1 MLDCLDGQHARA
13 TKQVCAV
20 THVRLCARGGGRA
33 CRLACV
39 WNAAL
44 SVRLVCV
51 SLCVPVC
58 AFVCVFVFV
67 PLCDYAACACWRTFA
82 CVWAQPVGIAR
93 TRDQTSKI
101 GEVLDHV
108 VDTFG
113 TPVTAF
119 STGVV
124 MRSDAVTLGA
134 SVALSCLSYLIQVRH
149 AWAFACRIT
158 RRNAYLVSL
167 QLIHYANTTYALV
180 RARHGAAEAS
190 SPSTLAAACG
200 AMLTRGCAG
209 QGKGPVR
216 AARKLWHSRIGAR
229 RTRACISRVQLCHGV
244 AAVASCAYFERRC
257 GVRRKTCILC

>member
-1 MLDCLDGQHARA
+1 MF
-13 TKQVCAV
+13 V
-20 THVRLCARGGGRA
+20 
-33 CRLACV
+33 ACV
-39 WNAAL
+39 RAVVVVLAVL
-44 SVRLVCV
+44 LVYGMRRCPCV
-51 SLCVPVC
+51 LCVCHCGCLCVC
-58 AFVCVFVFV
+58 LCVFVFV
-67 PLCDYAACACWRTFA
+67 SLCDYAACACWRTFA

-101 GEVLDHV
+101 GEVLDHA

-167 QLIHYANTTYALV
+167 QLIHYANTTHALV
-180 RARHGAAEAS
+180 RGRARGERHC
-190 SPSTLAAACG
+190 T
-200 AMLTRGCAG
+200 M
-209 QGKGPVR
+209 
-216 AARKLWHSRIGAR
+216 
-229 RTRACISRVQLCHGV
+229 V
-244 AAVASCAYFERRC
+244 ATFA
-257 GVRRKTCILC
+257 